1 MGQSMLWRGSMLCM
15 TDRKI
20 RHFPGFQKGDNFT
33 TFSTDVFTIGFE
45 HLLTLK
51 MALLLDLSN
60 ELLIEIILCLA
71 QYGVL
76 WVKKLSYTCK
86 RLNACCAPWIF
97 KTYHLSLPVNSP
109 QLSQSRFNTIAAR
122 LQNFRNKASYVQDLT
137 LRFGELDDQDVDELF
152 PCRAMP
158 DLIDALSC
166 ANKLISIQLTS
177 RQRGELLLPLWNWLT
192 TKNLTEFKVGWLPHP
207 MRRRILEFPP
217 SKVIRTKSRCDF

>member
-1 MGQSMLWRGSMLCM
+1 MFCRWIRWSPERHLVGFKVVDSMSIRQAIQNPIQEKLLSEVKCEKVNC
-15 TDRKI
+15 RKI

-60 ELLIEIILCLA
+60 KLLIEIILCLA
-71 QYGVL
+71 QYGLL

-97 KTYHLSLPVNSP
+97 KTYRLGLPVNSS

-122 LQNFRNKASYVQDLT
+122 LQNFSDKASYVQDLT
-137 LRFGELDDQDVDELF
+137 LR
-152 PCRAMP
+152 
-158 DLIDALSC
+158 
-166 ANKLISIQLTS
+166 
-177 RQRGELLLPLWNWLT
+177 
-192 TKNLTEFKVGWLPHP
+192 
-207 MRRRILEFPP
+207 
-217 SKVIRTKSRCDF
+217 